1 VTDLFGSPIR
11 KRPVGYGNAMFLA
24 DLTEGVSDPD
34 MRAKF
39 KAGNYPDIHKPSIPG
54 WRALSGRNTKGPT
67 T

>member
-1 VTDLFGSPIR
+1 MTDLFGSPIR

-39 KAGNYPDIHKPSIPG
+39 KAGDYPDIHFLASNIFCEL
-54 WRALSGRNTKGPT
+54 AFQNQFLS
-67 T
+67 